1 MRAVRRRLRGC
12 AWLALLAI
20 LALAVGPTVSRLL
33 LPAGNVFAPGAASQ
47 ALAELTRGEATVAR
61 HDIEST
67 HHHHHDMAMAPATT
81 PVPPH
86 PPPHEH
92 ALEHCGL
99 CLLAVHG
106 FAFVQDRPALIAFI
120 ESTRPAL
127 DQIAPAL
134 PRLRSDWSP
143 ASSRGPPLRG

>member
-1 MRAVRRRLRGC
+1 MRAVRRRLRAC

-33 LPAGNVFAPGAASQ
+33 LPAGNVFASGTAS
-47 ALAELTRGEATVAR
+47 RMGEATVPR
-61 HDIEST
+61 RDIEST

-81 PVPPH
+81 PVPTQPS
-86 PPPHEH
+86 PHEH

-106 FAFVQDRPALIAFI
+106 FAFVHDRPALTAFV

-127 DQIAPAL
+127 DRITPAL